1 MSNHTHIRGE
11 LHPQAVKDF
20 YPKKAFKPSSLYT
33 KDSYDGLS
41 DSSPYS
47 HYAWAFL
54 RRNRFYQSSV
64 DQYDAN
70 KRQGK
75 YLGYP
80 GTDQWAFPVTD
91 EYFSIGLI
99 NATKDGVLRKRKP
112 YWENYEEG
120 TAVEWEGIHS
130 FCNEHFYGVV
140 QDRVPKR
147 PVTHDYDP
155 SHVWVCFDLKPFFG
169 EGTTSL
175 AHQIELAK
183 QMLQLRAAKEA
194 LKYEWRQGPH
204 KDVLRRLLYVADL
217 LSPQVIEDSDIESE
231 STAEKTGATDGNQDS
246 SLILDFDPTG
256 IQAQEVARKLPASD
270 FQRNSAYG
278 NRRTQTYAFISE
290 AYQHIY
296 EWKLLALLPH
306 DNWQVKEVE
315 VERDGKKMKEPQI
328 SIVFEKNKKKTPKK

>member
-11 LHPQAVKDF
+11 LHPQAVKN
-20 YPKKAFKPSSLYT
+20 YCPKKAFKPPSLYA
-33 KDSYDGLS
+33 KESYDGLN

-54 RRNRFYQSSV
+54 RSNRFYQSSV
-64 DQYDAN
+64 DQNDADE
-70 KRQGK
+70 RPRR
-75 YLGYP
+75 YLRYP

-140 QDRVPKR
+140 QDRVPKL
-147 PVTHDYDP
+147 PITHDYDP
-155 SHVWVCFDLKPFFG
+155 SHVWVCFDLKPLFG
-169 EGTTSL
+169 EGATSL
-175 AHQIELAK
+175 DHQIQLAK

-204 KDVLRRLLYVADL
+204 KDVLRILLYVADL

-231 STAEKTGATDGNQDS
+231 STAEKTVSTDGDQDA
-246 SLILDFDPTG
+246 SLIWDIEPTG
-256 IQAQEVARKLPASD
+256 VQAQEVARKLPDSD
-270 FQRNSAYG
+270 FQRNSADG